1 MIIFYSGTPGSGKS
15 LRVAKE
21 ITRRIRIMKG
31 NVITNMNID
40 YDYIRRSKI
49 KTFFRMKNPYKK
61 RVGKYY
67 FFNNQQ
73 MTPEN
78 LIKYAYKFH
87 VKGKENQTLIV
98 IDEAQMILSPTVV
111 KLKTQ
116 EDKTYRQR
124 WLDFCTQHRH
134 LGFNIIIVSQ
144 FDRLIDPQ
152 VRCLFEYNNIH
163 RKVNRFKIGWVLSLF
178 KISLF
183 VAVEYW
189 YGINARIG
197 STFFLYNKKY
207 SRIYDSY
214 KRFDERLENS

>member
-1 MIIFYSGTPGSGKS
+1 MITFYSGTPGSGKS
-15 LRVAKE
+15 LRVARTIVQHICVLK
-21 ITRRIRIMKG
+21 K
-31 NVITNMNID
+31 NVITNMDID
-40 YDYIRRSKI
+40 YDYIRTSKV
-49 KTFFRMKNPYKK
+49 KSFFGKKDCFKKN
-61 RVGKYY
+61 VGKYY
-67 FFNNQQ
+67 YFNNQQ

-87 VKGKENQTLIV
+87 KKGRENQTLIV

-124 WLDFCTQHRH
+124 WLEFCTQHRH

-152 VRCLFEYNNIH
+152 VRCLFEYNCIH
-163 RKVNRFKIGWVLSLF
+163 RKVNRFKIGWVLGIF
-178 KISLF
+178 GISLF

-189 YGINARIG
+189 YGINARMG
-197 STFFLYNKKY
+197 ATFFLYHKKY

-214 KRFDERLENS
+214 KRFDERN

>member
-1 MIIFYSGTPGSGKS
+1 MD
-15 LRVAKE
+15 
-21 ITRRIRIMKG
+21 
-31 NVITNMNID
+31 ID
-40 YDYIRRSKI
+40 YDYIRTSKI
-49 KTFFRMKNPYKK
+49 KSFFGKKDCFKKN
-61 RVGKYY
+61 VGKYY
-67 FFNNQQ
+67 YFDNSQ

-87 VKGKENQTLIV
+87 KKGRENQTLIV

-124 WLDFCTQHRH
+124 WLEFCTQHRH

-152 VRCLFEYNNIH
+152 VRCLFEYNCIH
-163 RKVNRFKIGWVLSLF
+163 RKVNRFKIGWVLGIF
-178 KISLF
+178 GISLF

-189 YGINARIG
+189 YGINARMG
-197 STFFLYNKKY
+197 ATFFLYHKKY

-214 KRFDERLENS
+214 KRFDERN